1 MKKPA
6 EKDLEKYLHFEY
18 LSEIFTWLAVIIG
31 ALLSFLPYSLFFDRK
46 PLYILIF
53 FVAIFSIVWFRLLP
67 KKFSGREKNFIYYLA
82 SMVFIALVVHFT
94 RGVESYLVFLYYL
107 TSIATVVSMPLIQTI
122 VIVGLAVFFILVEAF
137 FYFGG
142 EKFLMSLSLVA
153 LHIWGLILVVS
164 YAHII
169 FREETRA
176 FIKKEQ
182 SLIDKE
188 KEIDRLRDEFVFIIS
203 HELRSPITAIR
214 GYLSI
219 IAQNKR
225 LKKKVALV
233 VEKMFRDSEILYNL
247 VEDLLE
253 LSRIETGNLKFNP
266 SAITIRKIFTQVL
279 KEFKLP
285 LKEKNIAIFS
295 KVSKSLKTLADEER
309 LRKILE
315 NLLANSI
322 KQVEEFGKINISAQK
337 TRGLVGF
344 KITDNGISIPLE
356 RQKKIFEKLYSPN
369 QKGTEIGL
377 YLTKKLIEF
386 QKGKIEI
393 QPTEVKGNNVIFT
406 LPAAS

>member
-53 FVAIFSIVWFRLLP
+53 FVSIFSIVWFRLLP

-137 FYFGG
+137 FYLGT

-164 YAHII
+164 YAHLI

-182 SLIDKE
+182 SLVNKE

-225 LKKKVALV
+225 LKKKVASV
-233 VEKMFRDSEILYNL
+233 VEKMFRDSEVLYRL
-247 VEDLLE
+247 VEALLE
-253 LSRIETGNLKFNP
+253 ISRIETGNLKFNP
-266 SAITIRKIFTQVL
+266 SAIIIRKIFTQVI

-285 LKEKNIAIFS
+285 LKEKNITIFS
-295 KVSKSLKTLADEER
+295 KVSKDLKTLADEER

-315 NLLANSI
+315 NLLNNSI

-337 TRGLVGF
+337 TRGLVEF

-377 YLTKKLIEF
+377 YLTKKLIEL
-386 QKGKIEI
+386 QEGKIEI

>member
-164 YAHII
+164 YAHLI

-182 SLIDKE
+182 SLVNKE

-225 LKKKVALV
+225 LKKKVASV
-233 VEKMFRDSEILYNL
+233 VEKMFRDSEVLYRL

-266 SAITIRKIFTQVL
+266 SAIIIRKIFTQVI
-279 KEFKLP
+279 KEFKLH
-285 LKEKNIAIFS
+285 LKEKNITIFS
-295 KVSKSLKTLADEER
+295 KVSKDLKTLADEER

-315 NLLANSI
+315 NLLNNSI

-337 TRGLVGF
+337 TRGLVEF

-377 YLTKKLIEF
+377 YLTKKLIEL
-386 QKGKIEI
+386 QEGKIEI

>member
-1 MKKPA
+1 
-6 EKDLEKYLHFEY
+6 
-18 LSEIFTWLAVIIG
+18 
-31 ALLSFLPYSLFFDRK
+31 
-46 PLYILIF
+46 
-53 FVAIFSIVWFRLLP
+53 
-67 KKFSGREKNFIYYLA
+67 
-82 SMVFIALVVHFT
+82 
-94 RGVESYLVFLYYL
+94 
-107 TSIATVVSMPLIQTI
+107 
-122 VIVGLAVFFILVEAF
+122 
-137 FYFGG
+137 
-142 EKFLMSLSLVA
+142 MSLSLVA

-337 TRGLVGF
+337 TRDLVEF
-344 KITDNGISIPLE
+344 KIADNGISIPLE
-356 RQKKIFEKLYSPN
+356 RQKKIFEKFYSPA

>member
-53 FVAIFSIVWFRLLP
+53 FVSIFSIVWFRLLP
-67 KKFSGREKNFIYYLA
+67 KKFSGREKNFIYYLV
-82 SMVFIALVVHFT
+82 SMFFIALVVHFT
-94 RGVESYLVFLYYL
+94 RGVEGYLVFLYYL

-137 FYFGG
+137 FYLGT

-164 YAHII
+164 YAHLI

-182 SLIDKE
+182 SLVNKE

-225 LKKKVALV
+225 LKKKVASV
-233 VEKMFRDSEILYNL
+233 VEKMFRDSEVLYRL

-266 SAITIRKIFTQVL
+266 SAIIIRKIFTQVI
-279 KEFKLP
+279 KEFKLH
-285 LKEKNIAIFS
+285 LKEKNITIFS
-295 KVSKSLKTLADEER
+295 KVSKDLKTLADEER

-315 NLLANSI
+315 NLLNNSI

-337 TRGLVGF
+337 TRGLVEF

-377 YLTKKLIEF
+377 YLTKKLIEL
-386 QKGKIEI
+386 QEGKIEI

>member
-337 TRGLVGF
+337 TRDLVEF
-344 KITDNGISIPLE
+344 KIADNGISIPLE
-356 RQKKIFEKLYSPN
+356 RQKKIFEKFYSPA